1 MRTQPTLL
9 DAVTP
14 VVNLVPDDKL
24 KNAILQS
31 FTDAPEAVK
40 QIEACFR
47 TLPIQ
52 RWSDVTMS
60 TFFHSWKATHLK
72 MLAIYGLSC
81 RLQRQALQSEGAYR
95 LKLLE
100 ASALNAETSHED
112 LGLDFDGKTH
122 AELYDQ
128 LVMTY
133 LGHDHWQL
141 AEYGLPAALTFKSW
155 IYRNM
160 VVEDDLHVGIFTN
173 MFSEIY
179 NHAEYSVALEA
190 FSGYADQF
198 YAFTPEQK
206 EVALGYIQAH
216 IEDDTEMAHFMVMID
231 ALQSYNEAAGRMI
244 DYDQAQRLFTSYL
257 EKLGNA
263 FAELTLMMQREMET
277 QAA

>member
-160 VVEDDLHVGIFTN
+160 AYIFNRCAAVGT
-173 MFSEIY
+173 
-179 NHAEYSVALEA
+179 L
-190 FSGYADQF
+190 
-198 YAFTPEQK
+198 
-206 EVALGYIQAH
+206 L
-216 IEDDTEMAHFMVMID
+216 EMALTLRSGLAIQRAVNKGIYMAVLKILARHPITLSRYEPGGVQQIGRQPPPSRRHRD
-231 ALQSYNEAAGRMI
+231 ALAKSLATGVARGPI
-244 DYDQAQRLFTSYL
+244 AT
-257 EKLGNA
+257 
-263 FAELTLMMQREMET
+263 
-277 QAA
+277 